1 MVKASKP
8 FVHQTSEE
16 NRKRYGIYALVKYA
30 TGVVEQLDENGE
42 VVGRVLANGAP
53 LGEKTETLFCKP
65 LEYNPVVRTREKKAA
80 YR

>member
-1 MVKASKP
+1 MKASKP
-8 FVHQTSEE
+8 YVHQTSEAT
-16 NRKRYGIYALVKYA
+16 RKRYGIYALVKYA

-53 LGEKTETLFCKP
+53 LNEETEHRFCKP
-65 LEYNPVVRTREKKAA
+65 LEYNPVVRAREKKPA